1 MVDKHLRVLFLQI
14 CIIAKDN
21 KIHCSPPHPFL
32 SWMKPR
38 WQDILYLPQ
47 NISHPLDLSMDSG
60 FPFPCLTV
68 PLRCLCLVCSC
79 ELHWWEGGHGFYA
92 LGNHMWMYSPMLG
105 SCICASA
112 RISMF
117 QRWLRV
123 AMVPTAALMP
133 PSVAFLHTFSSVG
146 EALVQV
152 CLLFFFQTQ
161 TSLYYHNKNKS
172 VLYFTIY
179 FKYFH
184 YEAWIS
190 PTWSRSV

>member
-1 MVDKHLRVLFLQI
+1 
-14 CIIAKDN
+14 
-21 KIHCSPPHPFL
+21 
-32 SWMKPR
+32 
-38 WQDILYLPQ
+38 
-47 NISHPLDLSMDSG
+47 
-60 FPFPCLTV
+60 
-68 PLRCLCLVCSC
+68 
-79 ELHWWEGGHGFYA
+79 
-92 LGNHMWMYSPMLG
+92 
-105 SCICASA
+105 
-112 RISMF
+112 MF

-152 CLLFFFQTQ
+152 CLLFFFQMQ

-184 YEAWIS
+184 YEA
-190 PTWSRSV
+190 